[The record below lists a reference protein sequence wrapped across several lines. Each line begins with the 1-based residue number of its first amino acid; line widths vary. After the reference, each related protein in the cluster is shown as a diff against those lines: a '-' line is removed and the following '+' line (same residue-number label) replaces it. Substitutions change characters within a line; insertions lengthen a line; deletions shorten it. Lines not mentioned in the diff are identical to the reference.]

1 MGRIYE
7 IPLVSRKTL
16 THFLLK
22 PEVAMPCR
30 ELIYTTTKDWP
41 EIAKWLDQRKNPDTK
56 VDTIVREILK
66 NVQTNGD
73 AALAQYTAQFDCPH
87 FTTDQIKV
95 PAHAIRAALAELPES
110 DAAILEEAIT
120 RVRSFHAK
128 QKEESWWTT
137 SQDGTILGQMVR
149 PVDRVGLYVPGGQGG
164 ETPLISSLIMNAIPA
179 QVAGVN
185 SIAVTSPPR
194 QDGTLNPYILATAA
208 LLELDEVYLA
218 GSAWAIGALAYGTQ
232 TIAPCD
238 VLAGP
243 GNIFVATAKS
253 QLIGQ
258 VGIDM
263 VAGPSEIAI
272 LADSSANPEWL
283 AADMLS
289 QAEHDPLAA
298 SLLVTPDTK
307 LAAAVKEALKTQCK
321 ALPRGEIAA
330 QSLTDWGGI
339 ITVPD
344 LEIGAE
350 LINLLA
356 PEHLELALADPWL
369 MLGSIRHA
377 GAIFMGHNS
386 PEPVGDYFAGPNHV
400 LPTLRTVRFSS
411 ALSVQNFC
419 KKSSVIA
426 TSPKYVAEHGD
437 KIARLARLEG
447 LEAHAR
453 SVECRNK

>member
-1 MGRIYE
+1 MN
-7 IPLVSRKTL
+7 
-16 THFLLK
+16 
-22 PEVAMPCR
+22 CR
-30 ELIYTTTKDWP
+30 ELIYTNRDDWDA
-41 EIAKWLDQRKNPDTK
+41 IGRWLEQRKDPDTK
-56 VDTIVREILK
+56 VDGVVRDILADVREHGDEALAEYTRKFDCPDFDAAALRVPAQAIQAALDEIPDEDVEILK
-66 NVQTNGD
+66 E
-73 AALAQYTAQFDCPH
+73 
-87 FTTDQIKV
+87 
-95 PAHAIRAALAELPES
+95 AIR
-110 DAAILEEAIT
+110 
-120 RVRSFHAK
+120 RVRDFHLN
-128 QKEESWWTT
+128 QKEKSWWVT
-137 SQDGTILGQMVR
+137 SEDGTILGQMVR

-179 QVAGVN
+179 QVAGVE

-194 QDGTLNPYILATAA
+194 KDGTLNPYILATAA
-208 LLELDEVYLA
+208 LLGLDEIHLT
-218 GSAWAIGALAYGTQ
+218 GSAWAIAALAFGTE

-263 VAGPSEIAI
+263 VAGPSEIVI
-272 LADSSANPEWL
+272 LADGSANPAWL

-298 SLLVTPDTK
+298 SILVTPDTN
-307 LAAAVKEALKTQCK
+307 LAARVREELDTQCA
-321 ALPRGEIAA
+321 ALPRCDIACK
-330 QSLTDWGGI
+330 SLDDWGGI

-344 LEIGAE
+344 LAAGTE
-350 LINLLA
+350 LVNLLA
-356 PEHLELALADPWL
+356 PEHLELAVSDPWAL
-369 MLGSIRHA
+369 LGSIRHA

-426 TSPKYVAEHGD
+426 ASPGYVAEHGD

-453 SVECRNK
+453 SVEQRNK

>member
-1 MGRIYE
+1 
-7 IPLVSRKTL
+7 
-16 THFLLK
+16 
-22 PEVAMPCR
+22 MPCR
-30 ELIYTTTKDWP
+30 TLDYTNLQDWP
-41 EIAKWLDQRKNPDTK
+41 AIATWLDRRKDPDTT
-56 VDTIVREILK
+56 VDGIVRDILAAVK
-66 NVQTNGD
+66 DRGNDALVEYTRTFDCPNFDGSMLRVPKEAID
-73 AALAQYTAQFDCPH
+73 AALADLP
-87 FTTDQIKV
+87 
-95 PAHAIRAALAELPES
+95 RA
-110 DAAILEEAIT
+110 DIAILEEAIR
-120 RVRSFHAK
+120 RVRDFHAN
-128 QKEESWWTT
+128 QKEKSWWTT
-137 SQDGTILGQMVR
+137 SPDGTILGQMVR

-179 QVAGVN
+179 QVAGVE

-194 QDGTLNPYILATAA
+194 ADATLNPYILATAA
-208 LLELDEVYLA
+208 LLGLGEIHLA

-263 VAGPSEIAI
+263 VAGPSEIVI
-272 LADSSANPEWL
+272 LADSSATPAWL

-298 SLLVTPDTK
+298 SILVTPDTG
-307 LAAAVKEALKTQCK
+307 LAEEVRRELTTQCT
-321 ALPRGEIAA
+321 ALPRGQIAA
-330 QSLTDWGGI
+330 KSLESWGGV

-344 LEIGAE
+344 LTAGAE
-350 LINLLA
+350 LVNLLA
-356 PEHLELALADPWL
+356 PEHLELALADPWT

-377 GAIFMGHNS
+377 GAIFMGHTS

-426 TSPKYVAEHGD
+426 TSPGYVAEHGH

-453 SVECRNK
+453 SVECRTK

>member
-1 MGRIYE
+1 
-7 IPLVSRKTL
+7 
-16 THFLLK
+16 
-22 PEVAMPCR
+22 MPCR
-30 ELIYTTTKDWP
+30 TIEYTGPQDWAD
-41 EIAKWLDQRKNPDTK
+41 IAVWLDQRKDPDTQ
-56 VDTIVREILK
+56 VDGLVRNILTEVK
-66 NVQTNGD
+66 ERGD
-73 AALAQYTAQFDCPH
+73 DALVTYTRKFDCPDFNASH
-87 FTTDQIKV
+87 LRV
-95 PAHAIRAALAELPES
+95 PAEAIETALDQLPG
-110 DAAILEEAIT
+110 DDVAILEEAIM
-120 RVRSFHAK
+120 RVRDFHAN
-128 QKEESWWTT
+128 QKEKSWWTA
-137 SQDGTILGQMVR
+137 SPDGTILGQMVR

-179 QVAGVN
+179 QVAGVQ

-194 QDGTLNPYILATAA
+194 ADATLNPYILGTAA
-208 LLELDEVYLA
+208 LLGLDEIHLA
-218 GSAWAIGALAYGTQ
+218 GSAWAIGALAYGTR

-263 VAGPSEIAI
+263 VAGPSEIVI
-272 LADSSANPEWL
+272 LADASANPAWL

-298 SLLVTPDTK
+298 SILVTPATALAQAVRHE
-307 LAAAVKEALKTQCK
+307 LAAQCA

-330 QSLTDWGGI
+330 KSLEAWGAV

-344 LEIGAE
+344 LDTGID
-350 LINLLA
+350 LINRLA
-356 PEHLELALADPWL
+356 AEHLELALADPWAV
-369 MLGSIRHA
+369 LGAIRHA
-377 GAIFMGHNS
+377 GAIFMGHTS

-419 KKSSVIA
+419 KKSSIIA
-426 TSPKYVAEHGD
+426 TTPCYVAEHGH

-453 SVECRNK
+453 SVECRTK

>member
-1 MGRIYE
+1 
-7 IPLVSRKTL
+7 
-16 THFLLK
+16 
-22 PEVAMPCR
+22 MPCR
-30 ELIYTTTKDWP
+30 ALEYSTSDDWAAIR
-41 EIAKWLDQRKNPDTK
+41 EWLDQRKDPDTK
-56 VDTIVREILK
+56 VDALVRDILN
-66 NVQTNGD
+66 NVKDRGD
-73 AALAQYTAQFDCPH
+73 EALVEYTRKFDCETLEVSQLRVPVEVIKAALSIIPD
-87 FTTDQIKV
+87 TDV
-95 PAHAIRAALAELPES
+95 
-110 DAAILEEAIT
+110 AILEEAIQ
-120 RVRSFHAK
+120 RVRTFHTN
-128 QKEESWWTT
+128 QKEKSWWTT
-137 SQDGTILGQMVR
+137 DEDGTVLGQMVR
-149 PVDRVGLYVPGGQGG
+149 PIDRVGLYVPGGQGG

-194 QDGTLNPYILATAA
+194 KDGTLNPHILATAA
-208 LLELDEVYLA
+208 LLGLDEVYLA
-218 GSAWAIGALAYGTQ
+218 GSAWAIGALVYGTK

-238 VLAGP
+238 MLAGP
-243 GNIFVATAKS
+243 GNIFVATAKA

-272 LADSSANPEWL
+272 LADESATPAWL

-298 SLLVTPDTK
+298 SILVTPDTE
-307 LAAAVKEALKTQCK
+307 LASRVRKELISQCA

-330 QSLTDWGGI
+330 KSLESWGAI

-344 LEIGAE
+344 LEVGAE

-356 PEHLELALADPWL
+356 AEHLELAIADPWT

-426 TSPKYVAEHGD
+426 TSPSFVAQHGS

-453 SVECRNK
+453 SVEERIK

>member
-1 MGRIYE
+1 MI
-7 IPLVSRKTL
+7 T
-16 THFLLK
+16 F
-22 PEVAMPCR
+22 EVAMPCR
-30 ELIYTTTKDWP
+30 ELTYAGRGDWDG
-41 EIAKWLDQRKNPDTK
+41 IASWLGQRKDPDTK
-56 VDTIVREILK
+56 VDAIVRDILRDVK
-66 NVQTNGD
+66 ERGD
-73 AALAQYTAQFDCPH
+73 AALIEYTRKFDCETLEAADLRVPEDAVQAALDAIPE
-87 FTTDQIKV
+87 TDRAILSE
-95 PAHAIRAALAELPES
+95 AIERIRA
-110 DAAILEEAIT
+110 
-120 RVRSFHAK
+120 FHLN
-128 QKEESWWTT
+128 QKEKSWWTT
-137 SQDGTILGQMVR
+137 SDDGTVLGQMVR

-179 QVAGVN
+179 QVAGVD
-185 SIAVTSPPR
+185 SICVFSPPR
-194 QDGTLNPYILATAA
+194 KDGTLNPYILATAA
-208 LLELDEVYLA
+208 LLGLDEVHLS
-218 GSAWAIGALAYGTQ
+218 GSAWAIGALAYGTG
-232 TIAPCD
+232 TVAPCD
-238 VLAGP
+238 VIAGP
-243 GNIFVATAKS
+243 GNIFVATAKA

-272 LADSSANPEWL
+272 LADDSANPVWL

-298 SLLVTPDTK
+298 SILVTPDAE
-307 LAAAVKEALKTQCK
+307 LAATVREELQTQCD
-321 ALPRGEIAA
+321 ALPRCEIAA
-330 QSLTDWGGI
+330 NSLKSWGAI

-344 LEIGAE
+344 IRTGTE

-356 PEHLELALADPWL
+356 AEHLELAVADPWAL
-369 MLGSIRHA
+369 LGSIRHA

-426 TSPKYVAEHGD
+426 TSPEYVAEHGD

-453 SVECRNK
+453 SVEKRTK

>member
-1 MGRIYE
+1 
-7 IPLVSRKTL
+7 
-16 THFLLK
+16 
-22 PEVAMPCR
+22 MPCR
-30 ELIYTTTKDWP
+30 EMTYTGQADWADI
-41 EIAKWLDQRKNPDTK
+41 EAWMDQRKDPDTK
-56 VDTIVREILK
+56 VDTIVRDILE
-66 NVQTNGD
+66 NVKTNGD
-73 AALAQYTAQFDCPH
+73 TALAEYTAKFDCEGFTPDMLRVPTEAIAAALADIPEEDVAILSEAIDR
-87 FTTDQIKV
+87 
-95 PAHAIRAALAELPES
+95 IRA
-110 DAAILEEAIT
+110 
-120 RVRSFHAK
+120 FHAN
-128 QKEESWWTT
+128 QKEKSWWTT
-137 SQDGTILGQMVR
+137 EADGTILGQMVR

-179 QVAGVN
+179 QVAGVE

-194 QDGTLNPYILATAA
+194 KDGTLNPYILATAA
-208 LLELDEVYLA
+208 LLELDEIYLA

-232 TIAPCD
+232 SIAPCD

-253 QLIGQ
+253 QLIGS

-272 LADSSANPEWL
+272 LADDSANPAWL

-298 SLLVTPDTK
+298 SILVTPDTE
-307 LAAAVKEALKTQCK
+307 LAAAVKKELVTQCE

-330 QSLTDWGGI
+330 KSLEDWGAI
-339 ITVPD
+339 ITVAD
-344 LEIGAE
+344 LETGAE
-350 LINLLA
+350 LINKLA
-356 PEHLELALADPWL
+356 AEHLELALADPWA

-426 TSPKYVAEHGD
+426 TSPGYVAEHGD